1 MCVGLCAVPASL
13 FDLHRDPGRGSRFTD
28 EAEGWREPRARA
40 QSPLAL
46 GHLRVHTHPPRFP
59 RRDACSSAPLPC
71 ISFYLEEVRG
81 VVPKRGKSQTLC
93 HRLAGTPRTGRRGLG
108 ALAALVVC
116 RECRE
121 GLWSPGR
128 HTADASAP
136 VRAHEATIFTGADK
150 WSRRAC
156 VRTVH
161 VRDFARLD
169 FIPLTQHSRSH
180 RSKTND
186 VRPCGASPRPP
197 AAPRARSLC
206 EP

>member
-40 QSPLAL
+40 QSQLAV

-93 HRLAGTPRTGRRGLG
+93 HRLAGAPRTGRRGLG
-108 ALAALVVC
+108 ALATSSA
-116 RECRE
+116 
-121 GLWSPGR
+121 
-128 HTADASAP
+128 ASAGRGCGRQAVTQLTLP
-136 VRAHEATIFTGADK
+136 LQSVHTKPRFSQAQMSGVDARVCALCTYVTLPA
-150 WSRRAC
+150 WTSSR
-156 VRTVH
+156 
-161 VRDFARLD
+161 
-169 FIPLTQHSRSH
+169 
-180 RSKTND
+180 
-186 VRPCGASPRPP
+186 
-197 AAPRARSLC
+197 
-206 EP
+206 